1 MAYKFLDT
9 FATPGVQ
16 AAQAAHGSLAL
27 WERAGGDRTFD
38 RFTADERA
46 FIAARDSFY
55 MATVSADGWPYI
67 QHRGGPPGFLKM
79 LDDKTLALADF
90 RGNRQY
96 ISIGNAATNDRVAVI
111 LMDYPHRARMKILA
125 HLEVRELAA
134 DPALAAQVA
143 LPGYKAKLERA
154 LVLHLETF
162 DWNCPHHITP
172 RYTVAELAALRA
184 AGASDEG

>member
-1 MAYKFLDT
+1 
-9 FATPGVQ
+9 
-16 AAQAAHGSLAL
+16 
-27 WERAGGDRTFD
+27 
-38 RFTADERA
+38 
-46 FIAARDSFY
+46 
-55 MATVSADGWPYI
+55 
-67 QHRGGPPGFLKM
+67 M

-162 DWNCPHHITP
+162 DWNCPQHITP